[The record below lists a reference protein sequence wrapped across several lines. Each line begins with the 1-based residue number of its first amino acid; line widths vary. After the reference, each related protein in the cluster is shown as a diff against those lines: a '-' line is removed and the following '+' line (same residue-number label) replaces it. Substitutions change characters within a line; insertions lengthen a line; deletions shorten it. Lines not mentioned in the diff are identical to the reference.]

1 VDRRTVEQSRS
12 ESEDGSGCR
21 NQWNDGDGQLYPI
34 MDDDH
39 VSMVRTY
46 ATAQQNQL
54 GLFSTFK
61 TKLSALL
68 LEDVFGSISGRSLVD
83 AEGRGG

>member
-1 VDRRTVEQSRS
+1 MDRRTDEQSRS

-39 VSMVRTY
+39 VSMVGTY
-46 ATAQQNQL
+46 AAAQ
-54 GLFSTFK
+54 
-61 TKLSALL
+61 
-68 LEDVFGSISGRSLVD
+68 
-83 AEGRGG
+83 